1 MFACFFS
8 YRTYIYIINNRCNTR
23 VTCSGFKVYIYD
35 VTYVGLSLCIM
46 FCGKLCI
53 QTVSDENCE
62 RYGRHSGSKITL
74 RLIARGWLPEGNLK
88 NCAESLL
95 RFLLCLLFMGQ
106 KTWRDMETAWT
117 CLWLFTWHRNVGNL
131 DLCLGISYFF
141 GESIY
146 VKWIETE
153 INPRFGVFHIQKDE
167 ARHFRNEISEAVSI
181 CESFN
186 AGLPLPTV
194 PTVPMVPMVPMVPR
208 TMLDAGEYLAE
219 PALWVKG
226 WRYQG
231 QLQVRATGPGW
242 IWQVS

>member
-1 MFACFFS
+1 MGD
-8 YRTYIYIINNRCNTR
+8 TQDP
-23 VTCSGFKVYIYD
+23 K
-35 VTYVGLSLCIM
+35 SLC
-46 FCGKLCI
+46 
-53 QTVSDENCE
+53 V
-62 RYGRHSGSKITL
+62 
-74 RLIARGWLPEGNLK
+74 WLPEGDYQR
-88 NCAESLL
+88 A
-95 RFLLCLLFMGQ
+95 
-106 KTWRDMETAWT
+106 TWRTVVRVFWDSSFAC
-117 CLWLFTWHRNVGNL
+117 CLWAKKPEETWRLREPFFGFS
-131 DLCLGISYFF
+131 LGTGMWEIWIYVWGYLIFF
-141 GESIY
+141 GENIY

-167 ARHFRNEISEAVSI
+167 ARHFRNEISEAVSMG
-181 CESFN
+181 ESFN

-194 PTVPMVPMVPMVPR
+194 RTGPMVPMVPR